1 MDFKGVI
8 GTIFILGYSNVVW
21 SQTKGKIVDTKQQPI
36 EGATVV
42 MQLPDSTYLGVT
54 ISTADGTFIL
64 EPEPE
69 SYQLIVQ
76 HLLYQTRLVKGQSSD
91 AGIIVL
97 EPKDYNLEGV
107 VIKGEKPLVKVENGW
122 LGYNL
127 SVLSQKQAVN
137 NAYEAITKLPGVQE
151 NNGALSLAGSSSL
164 TIVMN
169 GKPTTMAAE
178 QLETLLRNTPVE
190 RVEKAEVMYSAPPE
204 LHVRGAVINVVM
216 KRSNDYSFQGELST
230 YYQNK
235 YFSSGGANGNF
246 RLSTPKVTLDVMY
259 GADNIKTLEY
269 TNLLSRHI
277 LSDKVYEITQN
288 EKLSSKS
295 WMHNVRTALEYNIT
309 EKNHLNVAYTGSFT
323 PAEHNRSIA
332 DGSFQQSNLD
342 KFTDKKMYN
351 IAVQYSSGFG
361 LEVGGDY
368 TRYTSDNNQIM
379 FTRLVDNTEN
389 TYTLTGGQ
397 RINRYSVFAD
407 QKHNL
412 ANNWSIGYGL
422 SYSYA
427 KDFDFQT
434 YDNVTGNIKPENTE
448 AWLDEQTTSFYFSL
462 SRNWASGTSFS
473 VSATGEYYT
482 IGNYHK
488 WAVYPQASLT
498 YMKSPKHIFQLS
510 LSTDKTYPSYWDMQ
524 SSVTYLNGYSELQ
537 GTPGLRPMT
546 NYNLNGTYI
555 LKQKYIF
562 GLFYTHTSDYF
573 AQSPYQDTDR
583 LALIY
588 KNTNWNYMRMTG
600 ANLIL
605 PFSIRN
611 WYDARLTLAGM
622 QARQKCNRF
631 FDIPFDRK
639 KWMFVGT
646 LDNTFKIS
654 KNLSFELTGNIQT
667 PFIQGTLNL
676 AGSFNLTAGMKWN
689 FAKDK
694 CLLTVR
700 CSDIFNSSMPNM
712 KVRFKGQHLDMNTG
726 FYTRT
731 VSLNFIYRFGGYKKQ
746 EVKGVDTS
754 RFGH

>member
-54 ISTADGTFIL
+54 ISTAAGTFIL

-137 NAYEAITKLPGVQE
+137 NAYEAITKLPEVQE

-422 SYSYA
+422 SYRYA

>member
-127 SVLSQKQAVN
+127 SVLLQKQAVN

-178 QLETLLRNTPVE
+178 QLETLLRNTPME

-422 SYSYA
+422 SYRYA

>member
-246 RLSTPKVTLDVMY
+246 RLSTPEVTLDVMY

-422 SYSYA
+422 SYRYA

-510 LSTDKTYPSYWDMQ
+510 LSTNKTYPSYWDMQ